1 MTPPHPL
8 TTGEMVHTMRKECKN
23 SKSYLS
29 LLPKDVVDIVIR
41 KVYQD
46 ELKLRLMCVHESW
59 RAARAAAKAEWGEGC
74 VASCA
79 LTQGSTRTYW
89 TETEKP
95 FFQHPANAHYAE
107 AFDNLKDLEW
117 KRLWLKHNLG
127 PKYWGV

>member
-1 MTPPHPL
+1 MTPPQPF
-8 TTGEMVHTMRKECKN
+8 TTVEKVRTVRKLC
-23 SKSYLS
+23 SDSTSYFS
-29 LLPKDVVDIVIR
+29 VLPHDVVQKIKQEVGR
-41 KVYQD
+41 D
-46 ELKLRLMCVHESW
+46 ELQLRLKCVHESW